1 MGLRAENVRP
11 APEKFSDVKTTVLL
25 SLMRITVF
33 WKQNWISMGREHL
46 VWRESMMK
54 AMEAAGSVLQQG
66 TEGWLVNMVT
76 VSSLHKDV
84 GPDPAFG

>member
-1 MGLRAENVRP
+1 
-11 APEKFSDVKTTVLL
+11 
-25 SLMRITVF
+25 
-33 WKQNWISMGREHL
+33 MGREHL